1 MLLEIDKNFFAEDT
15 IIVAKRLLGKIIK
28 LGKVS
33 GRIVETEA
41 YKDDPASHA
50 YNKTLRSKSMYET
63 FGHIYVYFIYGNHW
77 CLNFTTEKDKPGAV
91 LIRALEPLTGIEIMK
106 RRRKIKDL
114 RQLTNGPGKLTQAFG
129 INGEFNGE
137 PIGKRIKIFDDLKR
151 FEIVQTTRVGISAA
165 KDLPWRFY
173 IRGNL
178 WVSKK

>member
-50 YNKTLRSKSMYET
+50 YNKTLRSKLMYET